1 MPSIIE
7 DGYTADGY
15 IAEIPGLHG
24 SMDFKY
30 RPMLPE
36 TRDRCQR
43 AMVDV
48 AKGHK
53 ESREQIKR
61 HLVEWDVKRGDGTD
75 APITVEMVGRLQPL
89 LQDKLYSIVAGNMP
103 SDPRPEGVAE
113 KVPAVEESLKN

>member
-1 MPSIIE
+1 MPSMIE
-7 DGYTADGY
+7 DGYTADGF
-15 IAEIPGLHG
+15 IAEAPGLHG
-24 SMDFKY
+24 ALKFKY

-43 AMVDV
+43 AMADV

-61 HLVEWDVKRGDGTD
+61 HLVEWDLKRNDGTD
-75 APITVEMVGRLQPL
+75 ATITVDIIGRLQPL

-103 SDPRPEGVAE
+103 SDALPEEVAE
-113 KVPAVEESLKN
+113 KGPSVEESLKN